1 MAQPPHNPSAAA
13 PDSLTG
19 RIVGACCRHAWWVL
33 LLALLLTGAAG
44 LYSSR
49 HFAMTTDTAEL
60 ISPDLPYRQREIA
73 LNAAFPQ
80 NQDMTVVVLDGAT
93 SELAE
98 LGAAR
103 LYDRL
108 KAREDLFRTVRR
120 PDGGSFF
127 ARYGLMLLPLAEVQA
142 NADQLI
148 QAQPFLGPLAADPSL
163 RGVMG
168 ALDTVL
174 LGVERG
180 QAKLEDI
187 RRPLEAL
194 AASFGAVAEG
204 GPGFFS
210 WRNLFSDQP
219 AGVRETRKFILVQ
232 AKLDYGSLEPGA
244 RASAAIRE
252 AARELGLDA
261 ARGVTVRLTGSVP
274 LSDEEFAT
282 LAEGA
287 SLMGIAMVVC
297 LVAMV
302 WLAVRSWRFA
312 LAILL
317 STILGLVLTAGAG
330 LLVIGRFNLIS
341 VAFIPLFVGLGV
353 DFGIQVSVRARAERL
368 RHPALGDALVAAGNA
383 VGGSLAL
390 AAAAI
395 AAGFFAFLPTSYIG
409 VSELGA
415 IAGVG
420 MVVAFVLSITLLPA
434 LLTLLRPAGEA
445 REVGFAAL
453 APVETWL
460 HRHHRGVI
468 AAAVLLAVGS
478 VALMPRLTFD
488 FNPLHLRSEKVESVS
503 TIEDLMKDPDRSPY
517 TIDVLMPS
525 LAEADSLAKR
535 IAPLPEVAQV
545 VTLDSFV
552 PGQQEEKLAAIQDAA
567 DLLSLTLDPVSV
579 RPPPTDA
586 EVVESFRAT
595 AAGLRRAAGEAKD
608 AQSGAGADAARSLA
622 TALERLA
629 GASPDVR
636 ARASEAVITPLRVLL
651 AQIRDMLS
659 AGPVTVETLPPELRA
674 DWVAPDGRA
683 RVQVFPQGGT
693 SSNEA
698 LRRFAAAV
706 QAVAPQATGAPISLQ
721 EAGDS
726 IVHAFLQAGV
736 LSAIVITLLLAF
748 VLRRVR
754 DVLLT
759 ILPVIASGLLTL
771 GACVVLGEALNFANI
786 IALPLLFGIGVA
798 FNIYYVMAWRQGEAA
813 LLSSSLTR
821 AIVFSALTTAT
832 GFGSLWLSTHPGTA
846 SMGRLLMISLAC
858 VLLVILLL
866 QPALLARPAA
876 GKR

>member
-1 MAQPPHNPSAAA
+1 MALPPENPHATA

-33 LLALLLTGAAG
+33 LLALLLTGMAG

-80 NQDMTVVVLDGAT
+80 NQDMTVVMLDGAT
-93 SELAE
+93 PELAE

-108 KAREDLFRTVRR
+108 KGREELFRSVRR
-120 PDGGSFF
+120 PDGGPFF

-142 NADQLI
+142 NTDQLI

-194 AASFGAVAEG
+194 AGSFGAVAEG
-204 GPGFFS
+204 RPGFFS
-210 WRNLFSDQP
+210 WRNLFSEQP

-252 AARELGLDA
+252 AARELGLDSA
-261 ARGVTVRLTGSVP
+261 HGVTVRLTGSVP

-302 WLAVRSWRFA
+302 WLAVRSWRFT

-317 STILGLVLTAGAG
+317 STVLGLVLTAGAG

-368 RHPALGDALVAAGNA
+368 RHPTLGDALVAAGNA

-434 LLTLLRPAGEA
+434 LLALLRPAGEA

-460 HRHHRGVI
+460 HRHHRRVI
-468 AAAVLLAVGS
+468 AAAALLVVGS
-478 VALMPRLTFD
+478 VALMPWLTFD

-503 TIEDLMKDPDRSPY
+503 TIEDLMRDPDRSPY
-517 TIDVLMPS
+517 TIDVLTPS
-525 LAEADSLAKR
+525 LAEADALAKR

-552 PGQQEEKLAAIQDAA
+552 PGQQEEKLAAIRDAA
-567 DLLSLTLDPVSV
+567 DLLSLTLDPVTV
-579 RPPPTDA
+579 RPPPSDA
-586 EVVESFRAT
+586 EVAESFRAT

-608 AQSGAGADAARSLA
+608 AQGGAGAARSLA
-622 TALERLA
+622 TALDRLA
-629 GASPDVR
+629 AAAPEAR

-659 AGPVTVETLPPELRA
+659 AGPVTAETLPPELRA
-674 DWVAPDGRA
+674 DWVAADGRA
-683 RVQVFPQGGT
+683 RVQAFPQGGT

-736 LSAIVITLLLAF
+736 LSAIVITLLLAL
-748 VLRRVR
+748 VLRRLR

-798 FNIYYVMAWRQGEAA
+798 FNIYYVMAWRQGETA

-866 QPALLARPAA
+866 QPALLAKPAA
-876 GKR
+876 GRR

>member
-1 MAQPPHNPSAAA
+1 MAQPPHNPPAAA

-33 LLALLLTGAAG
+33 LLALLLTAAAG
-44 LYSSR
+44 VYSAR

-60 ISPDLPYRQREIA
+60 ISPELPYRQREIA
-73 LNAAFPQ
+73 LTAAFPQ

-93 SELAE
+93 PELAE

-108 KAREDLFRTVRR
+108 KGREDLFRSVRR
-120 PDGGSFF
+120 PDGGPFF
-127 ARYGLMLLPLAEVQA
+127 ARYGLMLLPLPEVQA
-142 NADQLI
+142 NTDQLI

-187 RRPLEAL
+187 RRPLVAL
-194 AASFGAVAEG
+194 ATSFGAVAEG

-210 WRNLFSDQP
+210 WRNLFSDRP

-252 AARELGLDA
+252 AARGLGLDA
-261 ARGVTVRLTGSVP
+261 AHGVSVRLTGSVP

-302 WLAVRSWRFA
+302 WLAVRSWRFT
-312 LAILL
+312 LAILF

-368 RHPALGDALVAAGNA
+368 RHPALGDALVAAGNG

-434 LLTLLRPAGEA
+434 LLALLRPAGEA

-453 APVETWL
+453 VPVETWL

-468 AAAVLLAVGS
+468 GAAVLLVLGS
-478 VALMPRLTFD
+478 VALMPRLDFD

-517 TIDVLMPS
+517 TVDVLMPS
-525 LAEADSLAKR
+525 LADADALAKR

-552 PGQQEEKLAAIQDAA
+552 PGQQEEKLAAIHDAA
-567 DLLSLTLDPVSV
+567 DLLSLTLDPVTG
-579 RPPPTDA
+579 RPPPSDA

-595 AAGLRRAAGEAKD
+595 AAGLRRAAGEAHD
-608 AQSGAGADAARSLA
+608 SGAEAARGLA
-622 TALERLA
+622 SALERLA
-629 GASPDVR
+629 AAAPEVR

-659 AGPVTVETLPPELRA
+659 AGPVTAETLPPELRA
-674 DWVAPDGRA
+674 DWVAADGRA

-726 IVHAFLQAGV
+726 IVRAFLQAGV
-736 LSAIVITLLLAF
+736 LSAIVITLLLAL
-748 VLRRVR
+748 VLRRLR

-798 FNIYYVMAWRQGEAA
+798 FNIYYVMAWRHGETA

>member
-1 MAQPPHNPSAAA
+1 
-13 PDSLTG
+13 
-19 RIVGACCRHAWWVL
+19 
-33 LLALLLTGAAG
+33 
-44 LYSSR
+44 
-49 HFAMTTDTAEL
+49 
-60 ISPDLPYRQREIA
+60 
-73 LNAAFPQ
+73 
-80 NQDMTVVVLDGAT
+80 
-93 SELAE
+93 
-98 LGAAR
+98 
-103 LYDRL
+103 
-108 KAREDLFRTVRR
+108 
-120 PDGGSFF
+120 
-127 ARYGLMLLPLAEVQA
+127 
-142 NADQLI
+142 
-148 QAQPFLGPLAADPSL
+148 
-163 RGVMG
+163 
-168 ALDTVL
+168 
-174 LGVERG
+174 
-180 QAKLEDI
+180 
-187 RRPLEAL
+187 
-194 AASFGAVAEG
+194 
-204 GPGFFS
+204 
-210 WRNLFSDQP
+210 
-219 AGVRETRKFILVQ
+219 
-232 AKLDYGSLEPGA
+232 
-244 RASAAIRE
+244 
-252 AARELGLDA
+252 
-261 ARGVTVRLTGSVP
+261 
-274 LSDEEFAT
+274 FAT

-302 WLAVRSWRFA
+302 WLAVRSWRFT

-368 RHPALGDALVAAGNA
+368 RHPVLGDALVAAGNA

-468 AAAVLLAVGS
+468 AAAVLLTVGS

-488 FNPLHLRSEKVESVS
+488 FNPLHLRSETVESVS

-525 LAEADSLAKR
+525 LAEADALAKR

-579 RPPPTDA
+579 RPPPADA
-586 EVVESFRAT
+586 EVVESFRTT

-608 AQSGAGADAARSLA
+608 VQGEVGADAARSLA

-629 GASPDVR
+629 AAPPDVR

-659 AGPVTVETLPPELRA
+659 AGPVTAETLPPELRG
-674 DWVAPDGRA
+674 DWVAADGRA

-726 IVHAFLQAGV
+726 IVHAFLQAGI

-771 GACVVLGEALNFANI
+771 GACVLLGEALNFANI

-866 QPALLARPAA
+866 QPALLARPVAS
-876 GKR
+876 KR